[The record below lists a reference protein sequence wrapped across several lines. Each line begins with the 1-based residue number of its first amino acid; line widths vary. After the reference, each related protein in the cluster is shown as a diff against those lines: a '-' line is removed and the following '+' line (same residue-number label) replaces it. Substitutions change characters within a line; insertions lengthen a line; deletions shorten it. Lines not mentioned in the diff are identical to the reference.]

1 MQNIYSIDDEINA
14 KKKLEKAFLKYN
26 KQMKALAFSYLH
38 QHDDSEDVVSMIFLR
53 ILEKNW
59 SVVCE
64 IKNENNLRNYLLKAT
79 KNTALNILNERKKYV
94 FMDFCPDYIFEENY
108 ALSDDKFFDK
118 VFLKVECEN
127 IIQIIKQLDEKY
139 SRVLYYHFILEY
151 TLPQTAELLNQPIS
165 TTKKQLQR
173 GRKQLINIL
182 QKKGIDM
189 DNN

>member
-139 SRVLYYHFILEY
+139 SKVLYYHFILEY